1 MRCKNCGWEN
11 PDSNTKCEKCNTPFF
26 DGENTAAEQVQ
37 THAPAAVSG
46 HESGHGFLNE
56 TVHEGAFFPPE
67 TPLAN
72 TAEAAPNPVPES
84 ACPSC
89 GYPMRPGVQVCPNCN
104 YGLNI
109 SQSAASSP
117 LTAAGKQKSDIS
129 GTVNP
134 WIDVQEDVD
143 VTGCRLIPVKHGSET
158 QAPQERV
165 FTNAV
170 NELNRS
176 CLDAENMTITSN
188 VQARLTFEN
197 GQWFIEDASSQKT
210 TYIHVSEKTQLKD
223 GDIILMGNR
232 QFVVKI

>member
-26 DGENTAAEQVQ
+26 DGENGVAEQVQ
-37 THAPAAVSG
+37 THAPAVESG
-46 HESGHGFLNE
+46 QKSGHGFLNE

-67 TPLAN
+67 TPLVN
-72 TAEAAPNPVPES
+72 TAEQSPSQASES
-84 ACPSC
+84 VCPSC

-109 SQSAASSP
+109 SQAAADSSQI
-117 LTAAGKQKSDIS
+117 AAENRKSGVL

-134 WIDVQEDVD
+134 WIDVQDDIDVP
-143 VTGCRLIPVKHGSET
+143 GCRLIPVKHGSET
-158 QAPQERV
+158 HAPSEKV

-188 VQARLTFEN
+188 VQARLTLEN

-210 TYIHVSEKTQLKD
+210 TYIHVSEKTALKD

-232 QFVVKI
+232 QFVFKS